1 MHAPFD
7 RSAQAD
13 KRNSPHSRGRFA
25 DGSGFLIFPILIAIV
40 LIVSLV
46 AEPKISSWIAAAV
59 EAEYVG
65 GSGIAD
71 APTQLAQPDMQIRTV
86 RAY

>member
-7 RSAQAD
+7 RSAQAG
-13 KRNSPHSRGRFA
+13 KRISPERRRIPGV
-25 DGSGFLIFPILIAIV
+25 GSGFLIFPILIAV
-40 LIVSLV
+40 ALVALFV
-46 AEPKISSWIAAAV
+46 AEPKTSSLIAAAV
-59 EAEYVG
+59 EAEFVG

-86 RAY
+86 QAH